1 VCDVVGDCECVVL
14 LISDIVCECVCTSLS
29 HTNLYVPR
37 VTSSPTMPTPTPCSG
52 GTIRENLDKLERDIH
67 EKGIPLM
74 KTWRYMHSQFPDT
87 LLYKDC
93 RMGLLE
99 VNTGFR
105 FNIDFK
111 TEEREPVK
119 EIMSKLPPMTSSV

>member
-1 VCDVVGDCECVVL
+1 M
-14 LISDIVCECVCTSLS
+14 VCECECTSLS
-29 HTNLYVPR
+29 HSNLAVRR
-37 VTSSPTMPTPTPCSG
+37 VTSSPTFANPNNLQWG
-52 GTIRENLDKLERDIH
+52 ALRENLDKLEKDIH

-74 KTWRYMHSQFPDT
+74 KTWRYMQSQFPET

-99 VNTGFR
+99 VNAGFR

-119 EIMSKLPPMTSSV
+119 EIMSNLPQ